1 MEEMECGRDVW
12 CGVHNGTCGIDND
25 EDDEDDEDDEGVS
38 YAQRYEELKQKNIKD
53 IKDKLSKY
61 GWVMLA
67 IDDEDYLFKYSNSD
81 GEVGFGDID
90 LGKDLLNKLRG

>member
-12 CGVHNGTCGIDND
+12 CGVHNGTCGIDN
-25 EDDEDDEDDEGVS
+25 DEDDEDDEGVS